1 MDILLEEI
9 HSGIIKFF
17 EMFQQ
22 IVIKFPYFKKKKV
35 FTVEILLKGIFITD
49 FDVKIIVYTK

>member
-22 IVIKFPYFKKKKV
+22 IVIKFPYLKKKKKS
-35 FTVEILLKGIFITD
+35 IHSGNPIKGD
-49 FDVKIIVYTK
+49 FHNGF